1 MTDDIKIDGDVDIGV
16 GGIDR
21 FNSETGKTE
30 VIRPSELG
38 EGKPFTIE
46 DYNQALEEANELQK
60 KQSENIMS
68 DDVKQVKRADTTR
81 KSWRNS
87 NCNATKSCSQYDAL
101 SVSC

>member
-1 MTDDIKIDGDVDIGV
+1 MSDDIKIDGDVDIGV

-60 KQSENIMS
+60 KQSENI
-68 DDVKQVKRADTTR
+68 
-81 KSWRNS
+81 
-87 NCNATKSCSQYDAL
+87 
-101 SVSC
+101 